1 VNSTSF
7 MSEAITAD
15 VELERSL
22 RNTTTGCA
30 AAVEGTVP
38 TIDLTS
44 ADAAEAIWAAATTVG
59 FFSVTNHGIDE
70 ALIDRCF
77 ASSAGFFAR
86 ELTAKKEASP
96 FAPQLNSGYEFM
108 TQVRPSTGTA
118 DQKES
123 LQITARQGC
132 MDGRW
137 PTEPARLEPDA
148 RLLMDAAHALGC
160 RLLNLI
166 EPLACPNLPAGTLA
180 SSHRLWGDDGQC
192 TLRLLHYPP
201 TAPPDENDPTLW
213 RAGPHTDWCC
223 CTMLFQRPGN
233 EGLEMAANP
242 RAGGDGGWVAVNPV
256 PGGIAVNIGDMLS
269 RWSAGR
275 LLSNLHRVRMP
286 TAAECQPPRSRFSM
300 AFFMQADKRALISS
314 DREGDEDITAGDY
327 ILGRIKSNFVTKH
340 SGAFASTNE
349 AKRQKA

>member
-1 VNSTSF
+1 
-7 MSEAITAD
+7 MSEAIAAD

-86 ELTAKKEASP
+86 ELTAKKGASP

-108 TQVRPSTGTA
+108 TQVRPSTSTA

-166 EPLACPNLPAGTLA
+166 EPLACPSICRPARSRPRTACGAMTA
-180 SSHRLWGDDGQC
+180 SARCGFC
-192 TLRLLHYPP
+192 TTRRRCRP
-201 TAPPDENDPTLW
+201 TRKTRPSGA
-213 RAGPHTDWCC
+213 RARTRTGAAARCSSS
-223 CTMLFQRPGN
+223 QRPGD

-340 SGAFASTNE
+340 SGASFASTNE